1 MKKSFVTKL
10 VSCALAVTM
19 LAGCGSST
27 GSAATTT
34 GGSAAAKDT
43 SDSGKKES
51 ITCMIWDRGDAASGT
66 TVEDNPLATW
76 IKEQVLKEC
85 NVEVNF
91 VSVPRSGSDDK
102 LNTMMTGGNAPDII
116 FTYSQALFGNYTS
129 QGGVADLTDS
139 LAKYG
144 QNITANIGNIQYMG
158 QYDGKQ
164 YAIMKRRGFQ
174 SPRHITYVRK
184 DWCDALGMAVPT
196 TKDELIKY
204 LYAVKEKNPGNV
216 ANVVPWAM
224 GGTTDTEKFY
234 LNFIGS
240 YVPELSDKDAYVY
253 SENFIAF
260 ADGALDGLREMNKL
274 YNDGI
279 ISQDFAVDTTND
291 QYKQDV
297 SSGNAGFVLDDA
309 TNIFD
314 YIPTLQSSV
323 KGAEFVPTNCL
334 TLPDGSYRN
343 PTEPLFGMYIM
354 VPATSKK
361 KTDAVVKYLN
371 WLADPTNAENVEFT
385 PDHKK
390 TSDGAPIGLTEEEK
404 KAKGYPGTPADYN
417 IVNQHFSFVDQ
428 KEGQV
433 SSWTSAYSWE
443 TKEWFS
449 NLYDVSTT
457 AQYLYPTTPKVLDS
471 ETQYKSNLES
481 MCISYVYNLISCK
494 TADFDSVQKSEYQ
507 KLVDAGLEKIIQE
520 RQAYFDTGAV
530 TSVAASS
537 ASTSN

>member
-1 MKKSFVTKL
+1 MKKSFITKL
-10 VSCALAVTM
+10 VSCALVTTM
-19 LAGCGSST
+19 LAGCGSSAGT
-27 GSAATTT
+27 AASSKTTS
-34 GGSAAAKDT
+34 GGTDTAA
-43 SDSGKKES
+43 SGDAES
-51 ITCMIWDRGDAASGT
+51 ITCMIWDRSDAASGT
-66 TVEDNPLATW
+66 TMEDNPLANW
-76 IKEQVLKEC
+76 IKEQVLKDC
-85 NVEVNF
+85 NVNVSY

-102 LNTMMTGGNAPDII
+102 LNTMMTGGNAPDVI

-144 QNITANIGNIQYMG
+144 QNITDNIGNIQYMG

-174 SPRHITYVRK
+174 IPRHITYVRK
-184 DWCDALGMAVPT
+184 DWCDALGMEVPT

-204 LYAVKEKNPGNV
+204 LYTVKEKNPGNV

-253 SENFIAF
+253 SENFIVF
-260 ADGALDGLREMNKL
+260 ADGAMDGLKEMNKM

-297 SSGNAGFVLDDA
+297 TSGNAGFILDDS

-314 YIPTLQSSV
+314 YIPTLQSTV
-323 KGAEFVPTNCL
+323 KGAEFVATNCL

-343 PTEPLFGMYIM
+343 PTEPLYGMYIM
-354 VPATSKK
+354 VPATSQK

-385 PDHKK
+385 PDHQK
-390 TSDGAPIGLTEEEK
+390 TADGAPIALTSEEK
-404 KAKGYPGTPADYN
+404 TAKGYPGTPNDYN
-417 IVNQHFSFVDQ
+417 IVNQHFKYVDS

-433 SSWTSAYSWE
+433 SSWTSTCTWE
-443 TKEWFS
+443 TQDWFN
-449 NLYDVSTT
+449 NLYDVCTT

-494 TADFDSVQKSEYQ
+494 PEDFEATQASEYQ
-507 KLVDAGLEKIIQE
+507 KLVDAGLEKILEE
-520 RQAYFDTGAV
+520 RASYYDTGAV
-530 TSVAASS
+530 TSAASS
-537 ASTSN
+537 AATSN